1 MLKPGC
7 TTALFAVVVSLTI
20 PAAAQSPNPA
30 GMSSAAMPAAMPSVA
45 PIYIESADFSSVL
58 NLVNELRV
66 PLQAT
71 VDVYSLDGVKAASET
86 ITMAPYSSRQLSMES
101 IFASAVPLQLG
112 SIRVTA
118 DHTGGLLAAL
128 SLTHRGSPATYFD
141 EELAMPSMEG
151 SSVAR
156 GVADDAR
163 GGTPITAITSLSS
176 SPQNITLS
184 CVPESGAAQQR
195 TLEFGPNQ
203 TLLMRPCAGDLPAA
217 VLSPSDIENAGSG
230 APASGSR
237 TAAAI
242 AVTSDA
248 MPGEFAVYGIVPHG
262 SKDNPFFTS
271 INFSDPKTRR
281 SSGSTYVGVPVGPST
296 LLTDGSYSPGDLD
309 REFRTDCGDD
319 YAGIRLDG
327 KRRAAADNSGDNC
340 SGRGRIENRSVEQY
354 ASFAGPHER
363 PADPHGRRPWG
374 RIVQAGLSRRIAASG
389 RGNAGQ
395 GRAGS
400 V

>member
-7 TTALFAVVVSLTI
+7 TAALFAAVVSLTI

-45 PIYIESADFSSVL
+45 PLFIESGDFSSVL

-71 VDVYSLDGVKAASET
+71 VEVYSLDGVKAASET

-112 SIRVTA
+112 SIRVNA
-118 DHTGGLLAAL
+118 DHTSGLLAAL
-128 SLTHRGSPATYFD
+128 SLTHRGSPVTYFD

-156 GVADDAR
+156 GVADDAG

-176 SPQNITLS
+176 SPQNITFS
-184 CVPESGAAQQR
+184 CVPENGAARQR
-195 TLEFGPNQ
+195 TLELGPNQ
-203 TLLMRPCAGDLPAA
+203 TLLTRPCAGDFPAA
-217 VLSPSDIENAGSG
+217 VLSPSDIENGGSG
-230 APASGSR
+230 APGSGSR

-262 SKDNPFFTS
+262 SKDSPFFTS

-281 SSGSTYVGVPVGPST
+281 SSGSTYVGIPVGPST
-296 LLTDGSYSPGDLD
+296 LLTDGSYSPEISIANFGPAAATVTL
-309 REFRTDCGDD
+309 ESASTVNGAPQRTHFGDD
-319 YAGIRLDG
+319 
-327 KRRAAADNSGDNC
+327 C
-340 SGRGRIENRSVEQY
+340 SRRGRIENRSAEQH
-354 ASFAGPHER
+354 ASVAGPHER
-363 PADPHGRRPWG
+363 PANPHGRRPWG
-374 RIVQAGLSRRIAASG
+374 CIVEAGLPRRIAASG

>member
-7 TTALFAVVVSLTI
+7 TAALFAVVVSLTI

-45 PIYIESADFSSVL
+45 PLFIESGDFSSVL

-86 ITMAPYSSRQLSMES
+86 VTMAPYSSRQLSMET

-112 SIRVTA
+112 SIRVSA
-118 DHTGGLLAAL
+118 DHTSGLLAAL

-156 GVADDAR
+156 GVADDAG
-163 GGTPITAITSLSS
+163 GGTPITAITSLSN
-176 SPQNITLS
+176 SPQNVTLS
-184 CVPESGAAQQR
+184 CVPENGVVRQR
-195 TLEFGPNQ
+195 TLELGPNQ
-203 TLLMRPCAGDLPAA
+203 TLLTRPCSGDPPVA
-217 VLSPSDIENAGSG
+217 VASPSDIENLGSG

-242 AVTSDA
+242 SVTSDA
-248 MPGEFAVYGIVPHG
+248 MPGEFAVYGVVPHG
-262 SKDNPFFTS
+262 STESPYFTS
-271 INFSDPKTRR
+271 INFRTR
-281 SSGSTYVGVPVGPST
+281 
-296 LLTDGSYSPGDLD
+296 
-309 REFRTDCGDD
+309 
-319 YAGIRLDG
+319 
-327 KRRAAADNSGDNC
+327 RRAAPAARLMS
-340 SGRGRIENRSVEQY
+340 
-354 ASFAGPHER
+354 ASR
-363 PADPHGRRPWG
+363 LDRR
-374 RIVQAGLSRRIAASG
+374 RC
-389 RGNAGQ
+389 
-395 GRAGS
+395 
-400 V
+400 